1 MLWRPLNIGKVPF
14 PVSLLQL
21 SVRFPPKSFS
31 WYMMSNTH
39 AHTHTHTPFDQP
51 LDNMT
56 APMLFVS
63 PILFHIFAPECCY
76 HLKILPYMLSLFGLN
91 EVEFMLFT
99 NFRLWF
105 TNQAFPNFCQSP
117 PTPAKI
123 PFGLTYCWW
132 KKSGEPVEVGSWNPI
147 IYREFYIPGVSL
159 GISEPSTVC
168 KEALSTTHD
177 RCHLPNVRQSF
188 VLRSRNS
195 TRDVVEFI
203 CWTWCSFRLVGLK
216 GWQMDVVKGQELV
229 AARVKDFWDQILKDV
244 GNVYDTEQY
253 VRQHSACGLPKK
265 NIS

>member
-1 MLWRPLNIGKVPF
+1 MKTHWISEKSLF

-39 AHTHTHTPFDQP
+39 AHTHTHTSFDQP

-195 TRDVVEFI
+195 TRDVVNSSAGHDAPSVSLA
-203 CWTWCSFRLVGLK
+203 WKVDRWMLWK
-216 GWQMDVVKGQELV
+216 
-229 AARVKDFWDQILKDV
+229 ARSWLQPGSKIFEIKYWK
-244 GNVYDTEQY
+244 T
-253 VRQHSACGLPKK
+253 
-265 NIS
+265 